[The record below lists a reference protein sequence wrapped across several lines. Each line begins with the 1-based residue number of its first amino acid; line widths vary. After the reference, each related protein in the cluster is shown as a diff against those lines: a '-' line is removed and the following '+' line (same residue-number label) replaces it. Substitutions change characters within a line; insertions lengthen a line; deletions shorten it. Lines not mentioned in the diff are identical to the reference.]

1 MDFRLQKHKKH
12 KCVHD
17 VSVIVLIDLCQTF
30 FNFEEMVI
38 FGNIMQQIM
47 NNEFPFTKWLTMHD
61 TALTQVT

>member
-17 VSVIVLIDLCQTF
+17 VSVIVLIDLYPTY

-47 NNEFPFTKWLTMHD
+47 NNEFPFTKCLT
-61 TALTQVT
+61 